1 MWAGTLLLLFVSSK
15 GACLPRDTRYTSTC
29 GRAHLGRKRGPPK
42 LLREKCQLSQ
52 SLQKDIKQHPS
63 RIPHFQE
70 PLSIVKPAV
79 MAECQ
84 GRSQAEVGWAGEG
97 LLEARKEETVPVA
110 LAEGATTALPPHRA
124 SLLTSVLLPEPRDG
138 CPSLDFGPLGLA
150 VVGKVHAE
158 SPGLCGSK
166 CGGEAAP
173 GLTACGSSL
182 GVFPSQPGLRQFCNV
197 TQQG

>member
-1 MWAGTLLLLFVSSK
+1 
-15 GACLPRDTRYTSTC
+15 
-29 GRAHLGRKRGPPK
+29 
-42 LLREKCQLSQ
+42 
-52 SLQKDIKQHPS
+52 
-63 RIPHFQE
+63 
-70 PLSIVKPAV
+70 

-97 LLEARKEETVPVA
+97 LLEARKEETVPGA
-110 LAEGATTALPPHRA
+110 LAEGAPTALPSAPPHRA

-158 SPGLCGSK
+158 SLGLCGSK

-173 GLTACGSSL
+173 GLTARGSSL
-182 GVFPSQPGLRQFCNV
+182 GVLPSQPGLRQFCNV